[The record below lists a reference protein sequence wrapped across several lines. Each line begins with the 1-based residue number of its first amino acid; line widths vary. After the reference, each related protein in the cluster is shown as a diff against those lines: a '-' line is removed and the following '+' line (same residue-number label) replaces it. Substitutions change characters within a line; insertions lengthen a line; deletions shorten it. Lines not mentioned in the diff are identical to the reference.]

1 MNLGP
6 RSVLLPIDNQR
17 GFSGPLWHRH
27 ETRVAESNGLRLL
40 DCWRSLGLPIIHIK
54 HDSIDPSSA
63 LRPGHPGNAFRPGFS
78 PLQSESL
85 VSKSVNA
92 AFIGT
97 DLDLRLR
104 RLDIQTVV
112 VFGFSID
119 MCVSTTARVASNLG
133 YHTIVVADASACA
146 DIIDALGR
154 IDAADLAR
162 AHLATLNNEFADV
175 VNTDDVICALSA
187 LPSEPVSPKA
197 LAGA

>member
-27 ETRVAESNGLRLL
+27 QTRAADSYGLRLL
-40 DCWRSLGLPIIHIK
+40 DCWRTLAFPIIHIK
-54 HDSIDPSSA
+54 HDSIDPSSP
-63 LRPGHPGNAFRPGFS
+63 LRPGHPGNAFRPGFG
-78 PLQSESL
+78 PLQGEGL

-97 DLDLRLR
+97 DLELRLR
-104 RLDIQTVV
+104 RLDVQTVV
-112 VFGFSID
+112 LFGYSID

-133 YHTIVVADASACA
+133 YRTIVVADASACA
-146 DIIDALGR
+146 DIIDAHGR
-154 IDAADLAR
+154 IHAADLAR

-175 VNTDDVICALSA
+175 VNTDDVIRALSVLQGERL
-187 LPSEPVSPKA
+187 LPKQQPCY
-197 LAGA
+197 